1 MEGHLSPK
9 DLALAIGVSESSLKR
24 WVDDGR
30 LSASRTSG
38 GHRRIPLHEAVRFIR
53 ESAQAVVR
61 PGLLGIPELS
71 ADVARLVASG
81 KGEARLVSVLEA
93 GQAEQARGIVLAHYL
108 CTSSVASV
116 CDGPIAHAM
125 HRIGELWRHN
135 GQQGIAIEHRA
146 TTTCVEALHNIR
158 MLLPPIEGRRPGPVP
173 VAVGGAVET
182 DPYQLPTLMAATC
195 LRELGW
201 RDVNL
206 GATSP
211 TGALLQAARSNN
223 ASLVWMSASAH
234 DTGLDLMAEVTRLA
248 EGVADLGATLVLGG
262 RAVMGLSL
270 PPLPSTHVVHSM
282 TELTSVARSL
292 MHRESGANPAP
303 GDGAERSA
311 RRARARS

>member
-30 LSASRTSG
+30 LSATRTSG

-53 ESAQAVVR
+53 ESAQSVVR
-61 PGLLGIPELS
+61 PGLLGIPGLS
-71 ADVARLVASG
+71 AEASRLVASG
-81 KGEARLVSVLEA
+81 KGEAMLVSSLEA
-93 GQAEQARGIVLAHYL
+93 GHSEQARGILLSHYL

-158 MLLPPIEGRRPGPVP
+158 MLLPPIEGRRPGPAP

-211 TGALLQAARSNN
+211 TGALLEEARRNG
-223 ASLVWMSASAH
+223 AGLVWMSASAH
-234 DTGLDLMAEVTRLA
+234 DAGFDLVAEVTRLA
-248 EGVADLGATLVLGG
+248 EGVAEIGATLVLGG
-262 RAVMGLSL
+262 RAIMGLSL
-270 PPLPSTHVVHSM
+270 PRLPSTHIVHSM
-282 TELTSVARSL
+282 TELTSVAKSL
-292 MHRESGANPAP
+292 MHRERESKPVVVEP
-303 GDGAERSA
+303 VERSP
-311 RRARARS
+311 RPARARV